1 MKDEYVFLT
10 KNGKQYSYISA
21 EREIKKIGIAS
32 DVNPTI
38 RVSPHTFRHYF
49 TQKLVR
55 NGADIYMI
63 QKLLGH
69 ASIKTTE
76 VYLRSLNI
84 DDSIEKAVKHSPLQT
99 IK

>member
-1 MKDEYVFLT
+1 
-10 KNGKQYSYISA
+10 
-21 EREIKKIGIAS
+21 
-32 DVNPTI
+32 
-38 RVSPHTFRHYF
+38 
-49 TQKLVR
+49 
-55 NGADIYMI
+55 MI